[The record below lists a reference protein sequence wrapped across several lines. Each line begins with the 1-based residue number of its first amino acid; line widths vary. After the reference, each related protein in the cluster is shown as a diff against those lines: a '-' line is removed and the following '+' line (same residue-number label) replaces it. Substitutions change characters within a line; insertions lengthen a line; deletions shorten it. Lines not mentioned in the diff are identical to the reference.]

1 MLVLQGV
8 RFTCRDGSSI
18 PTSFVDDGICDC
30 CDGSDER
37 PPRERCRSTC
47 KSTVDEDLAYI

>member
-1 MLVLQGV
+1 MLVLQGA

-47 KSTVDEDLAYI
+47 KSTVDEDVAYI